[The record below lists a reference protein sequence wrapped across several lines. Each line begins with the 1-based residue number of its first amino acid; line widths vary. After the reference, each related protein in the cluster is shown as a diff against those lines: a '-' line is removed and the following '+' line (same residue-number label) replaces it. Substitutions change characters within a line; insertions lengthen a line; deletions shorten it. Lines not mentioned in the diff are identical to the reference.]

1 MIGEKTKKGNWA
13 RRCSGTRRSHPT
25 PSRNVPSPGPI
36 PKSAVAGPPVNQKRG
51 VARPVRSKGGGLAV
65 PTPQLEKVQITD
77 LKSNQYA
84 THCQMCLCGSSPDEL
99 APVGSYI
106 ESEEVRRRVIDAH
119 HVDLKSAG
127 GARHAG
133 NLLLLCGLHHH
144 NYGRRLTRAAVLGA
158 LKRRHETRTLRFVG
172 PQDTR
177 EITGEVI
184 EIEMTGKDGD
194 KVELFFT
201 EPHASY
207 WRSFEPADA

>member
-1 MIGEKTKKGNWA
+1 MNEKQG
-13 RRCSGTRRSHPT
+13 
-25 PSRNVPSPGPI
+25 
-36 PKSAVAGPPVNQKRG
+36 VAGT
-51 VARPVRSKGGGLAV
+51 VRSEGGGVAV

-77 LKSNQYA
+77 LKVNQYA

-106 ESEEVRRRVIDAH
+106 DSEEVRRRVIDAH

-133 NLLLLCGLHHH
+133 NLVLLCRLHHH
-144 NYGRRLTRAAVLGA
+144 NYGRRLTRAAVLAA
-158 LKRRHETRTLRFVG
+158 LKRRHGSRTVRFVG
-172 PQDTR
+172 PQNIK

-184 EIEMTGKDGD
+184 ELEMTGKDGD

-207 WRSFEPADA
+207 WRSFEPGDA